1 MDKERDFHNE
11 GQTDAA
17 EGVDNRPY
25 SSVSIAV
32 AQYTD
37 PDWAEEMEKA
47 NEEYRAGHDHV
58 TYHQSRDR

>member
-17 EGVDNRPY
+17 NGEDNRPY
-25 SSVSIAV
+25 SSVAIAV

-37 PDWAEEMEKA
+37 SAWSKEMEKA
-47 NEEYRAGHDHV
+47 NEDYRSGHDHV
-58 TYHQSRDR
+58 SYHQSRDR